1 MPPDPRNLR
10 QIQRWM
16 QSVIMC
22 PDGVVA
28 GIASESAR
36 EQIDVNPENV
46 EEVIT
51 RSQAQN
57 SVERLNVYANAYYAR
72 LLECLTKEFPAL
84 VHAVGEE
91 TFSGFAF
98 GYLQAYPSKSYT
110 LNDLSRNFPK
120 YLQETRPPKEND
132 SDQPDWAD
140 FLIDLATLGRIYSE
154 VFDGPGVEG
163 EQLLHTDDLLSIPSE
178 RQSEAKLIPV
188 ECLRL
193 MRFRFP
199 VHAYASAVR
208 HEEAPEIPKPES
220 TYLAITRIDYVVRR
234 WSLSPLQFELLA
246 ALLEGYP
253 LGEAIARAVDAADA
267 QVEQLAAQLKE
278 WFREWSAAGFFR
290 AVELPG

>member
-1 MPPDPRNLR
+1 MPPDPRKLR

-28 GIASESAR
+28 GMASESAR

-51 RSQAQN
+51 RSRSQN

-72 LLECLTKEFPAL
+72 LLECLTQEFPAL

-120 YLQETRPPKEND
+120 YLRDTRPPKEND

-140 FLIDLATLGRIYSE
+140 FLIDLATLDRIYSE

-199 VHAYASAVR
+199 VHVYASAVR
-208 HEEAPEIPKPES
+208 HEEAPEIPEPES

-246 ALLEGYP
+246 ALVEGLA

-267 QVEQLAAQLKE
+267 EVEQLATQLKE
-278 WFREWSAAGFFR
+278 WFREWAAAGFFH